1 MLEARQALLI
11 SRDQL
16 LVILKNDNNHALK
29 QLSTRAEKL
38 TRSFDNF
45 KRIGEAEFKIAE
57 LESVVRRKKIA
68 ELESAVRQKRISE
81 LKAKLAAKEANA
93 KRIAEAKFK
102 ISELEAKLA
111 AKEANAKKIAELAKK
126 APKRCVTFNDVV
138 EYRYF

>member
-1 MLEARQALLI
+1 MLEARQALLT
-11 SRDQL
+11 SRNQL
-16 LVILKNDNNHALK
+16 LVILEKNNNHALK

-81 LKAKLAAKEANA
+81 L
-93 KRIAEAKFK
+93 
-102 ISELEAKLA
+102 EAKLA
-111 AKEANAKKIAELAKK
+111 AKEASAKKIAELAEM
-126 APKRCVTFNDVV
+126 APKRYVTFNDVV

>member
-1 MLEARQALLI
+1 MSFSNTIHSASMLEARQALLT
-11 SRDQL
+11 SRNQL
-16 LVILKNDNNHALK
+16 LVILEKNNNHALK

-45 KRIGEAEFKIAE
+45 KRIGEAEFKIAD
-57 LESVVRRKKIA
+57 LV
-68 ELESAVRQKRISE
+68 SALRQKR
-81 LKAKLAAKEANA
+81 
-93 KRIAEAKFK
+93 

-111 AKEANAKKIAELAKK
+111 EK